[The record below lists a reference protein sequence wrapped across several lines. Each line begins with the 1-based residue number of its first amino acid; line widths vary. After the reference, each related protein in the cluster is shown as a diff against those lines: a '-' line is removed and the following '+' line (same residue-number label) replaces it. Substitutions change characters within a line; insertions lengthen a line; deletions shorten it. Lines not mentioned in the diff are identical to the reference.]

1 MRKIITLF
9 FYTDFFRYLFYA
21 FIRTVALLYFPFM
34 ILALIFRTLYRIF
47 IFPIRQKNNE
57 ILIYGKFQ
65 EYFKFKW

>member
-1 MRKIITLF
+1 MKKIITLF
-9 FYTDFFRYLFYA
+9 FYTDFFRYLFYT
-21 FIRTVALLYFPFM
+21 FIGTVALLYFPFM